1 MSKLVIFRIGK
12 GNFQS
17 EGFPVILQIGE
28 EGDRPFLEITGE
40 LPPAPEI
47 AEDYDDWQ
55 SIYWRLDRVRSL
67 NAPDGQVTNF
77 STIEECNNAAEPIIT
92 QLNNWLNSPKFRSI
106 RERLIEEVKPSDTV
120 RVLLQTEEMRLQRLP
135 WHLWDFFTRR
145 PNAELAISL
154 PDYQRINQVYP
165 SKNKVNILA
174 ILGNS
179 TNIDIG
185 SDEESLQNT
194 PDAAVTFLP
203 EPQRKDIND
212 KLWEQSWDILFFAG
226 HSRTEGNKG
235 RIFINETDSLTI
247 SQLRNALTKAIAAG
261 LRIAIFNS
269 CDGLGLARELADLHI
284 PQLIVMREPVP
295 DKVAQEFLQYFLQEY
310 SKGESLYLSVR
321 KARERLQGL
330 ENKFPCASWLP
341 VIYQNPAQIPPTW
354 QQLRDGIE
362 SDRAIPSI
370 NIESKPLKPHPLT
383 RIFTHPILVASVAI
397 TALVLGV
404 RQMGWLQTQELKA
417 YDQMIR
423 LQPDDGP
430 DRRLLVITVD
440 KTDLQYQDRMGM
452 ERRGSLADAAL
463 NQVLKKLEPLQPRV
477 IGLDIYRDFPVRR
490 DQPELAKRLR
500 ETNNFIAVCK
510 VNEPPRDKEGYQP
523 PPEVPKERLGFSDV
537 IKDNDGIL
545 RRYLWSM
552 NFNDSS
558 PCRTEFSLSFQL
570 ALYYLVTEGI
580 EPQFNYDEKYLQLG
594 KVRLKRLEPDS
605 EGYRG
610 LDNRGYQILLNYRS
624 QKIAKQVSLRDVLT
638 GNFNP
643 NFVKN
648 RIVIIGVTVP
658 DEDNHY
664 TPYSLSLRS
673 DRATKGVFIQA
684 QMVSQIISAV
694 LDGRPLLGVWPFWG
708 DALWIWGWSLV
719 GGAIAWRIRGILSL
733 GLVLIVAIVTLYG
746 VCFFLFIQGSWVPLV
761 PSCLALILTGASIV
775 TYSRSQLRRSHF
787 ISKLPPPSL

>member
-1 MSKLVIFRIGK
+1 MSKLVILRIGK

-28 EGDRPFLEITGE
+28 ESDRPFLEITGE
-40 LPPAPEI
+40 LPAAPEI

-55 SIYWRLDRVRSL
+55 SIYRRLDGSRRLDDPGS
-67 NAPDGQVTNF
+67 QVTHF
-77 STIEECNNAAEPIIT
+77 SLIEECNNAAEPIIT
-92 QLNNWLNSPKFRSI
+92 QLNKWLNSANFRFI
-106 RERLIEEVKPSDTV
+106 RERLIEQLKPSDTV

-135 WHLWDFFTRR
+135 WHLWEFFSRR

-154 PDYQRINQVYP
+154 PNYQRINQVYP
-165 SKNKVNILA
+165 TKNKVNILA

-203 EPQRKDIND
+203 EPLRKDIND

-226 HSRTEGNKG
+226 HSRTEGKKG

-330 ENKFPCASWLP
+330 ENDFPCATWLP

-362 SDRAIPSI
+362 SDRAIPPI
-370 NIESKPLKPHPLT
+370 NIESNPPKPHPIT
-383 RIFTHPILVASVAI
+383 RILTHPVLLASVAI

-404 RQMGWLQTQELKA
+404 RQMGWLQTQELQA

-423 LQPDDGP
+423 LRPDDGP
-430 DRRLLVITVD
+430 DRRLLVITID
-440 KTDLQYQDRMGM
+440 EADLQYQDRMGM
-452 ERRGSLADAAL
+452 ERRGSLADTAL
-463 NQVLKKLEPLQPRV
+463 NQLLKKLEPLQPRV
-477 IGLDIYRDFPVRR
+477 IGLDIYRDFPVRHE
-490 DQPELAKRLR
+490 QVELAKQLR
-500 ETNNFIAVCK
+500 QNDNFFTVCK
-510 VNEPPRDKEGYQP
+510 HSDPEANDPGVKSPNEVSE
-523 PPEVPKERLGFSDV
+523 ERVGFSDV
-537 IKDNDGIL
+537 VVDSDGVL
-545 RRYLWSM
+545 RRHLWYLTA
-552 NFNDSS
+552 NRNS
-558 PCRTEFSLSFQL
+558 PCNTEVSFSLKL
-570 ALYYLVTEGI
+570 ALNYLAFEGI
-580 EPQFNYDEKYLQLG
+580 EPKPIYEKGYLQLG
-594 KVRLKRLEPDS
+594 NILLKPLERNFG
-605 EGYRG
+605 GYQG
-610 LDNRGYQILLNYRS
+610 LDDRGYQILLNYRS
-624 QKIAKQVSLRDVLT
+624 RQVHQVSLTEVLT
-638 GNFNP
+638 GKLNLKANP
-643 NFVKN
+643 YLVKDQ
-648 RIVIIGVTVP
+648 IIIIGVTAPSVK
-658 DEDNHY
+658 DDHY
-664 TPYSLSLRS
+664 TPYSLTRQKNHTM
-673 DRATKGVFIQA
+673 RGVFIQA

-694 LDGRPLLGVWPFWG
+694 LDKRSLLGVWPAWA
-708 DALWIWGWSLV
+708 DAVWVWGWSLV
-719 GGAIAWRIRGILSL
+719 GGVIAWQMQGILRL
-733 GLVLIVAIVTLYG
+733 GLVAIIAIVTLYG
-746 VCFFLFIQGSWVPLV
+746 LCFILFVWGSWLPLI
-761 PSCLALILTGASIV
+761 PSTLALILTGTSIV
-775 TYSRSQLRRSHF
+775 TYTKSQLR
-787 ISKLPPPSL
+787 